1 MKKIKIKR
9 ILKKHILNPILLCT
23 LFYSSHSV
31 VGIPSGELSN
41 CNKLWGVT
49 QDANGKM
56 LYKVGMYMCID
67 DPYNIYKQSYLST
80 NTLPLIMNNTNYT
93 NNTNLSQYQSH
104 TNNTHTINNVS
115 TNTPIPSNDTG
126 TNISP
131 NLRIKNVSNSS
142 FLNHSRLI
150 VNTSNVSSSTNLRSV
165 ISKNIKNTLNKD
177 DTHNDSVTII
187 IIVICAVAV
196 NLLIVVALYRRKRN
210 KKIQQDKSD
219 RPKKMDTLGTQE
231 ALNKPHTLNKQL
243 NKSNKG
249 SSKSF
254 VPSLPS
260 LPPPTMPPPGI
271 VHYKTRKDRNG
282 KDRQGKH
289 GRNVTKMTFDVNSR
303 TVKHLIHPPPSSISI
318 NTHMHKIQNKGELAL
333 GDTALTPNTKQ
344 ILDESKKSVT
354 TWYKKTFP
362 GELLDSS
369 NDTPLPES
377 YAMRKSQP
385 DKDGN
390 VKLIQRN
397 NYHRH
402 DSIIDGSF
410 AH

>member
-1 MKKIKIKR
+1 
-9 ILKKHILNPILLCT
+9 
-23 LFYSSHSV
+23 
-31 VGIPSGELSN
+31 
-41 CNKLWGVT
+41 
-49 QDANGKM
+49 
-56 LYKVGMYMCID
+56 
-67 DPYNIYKQSYLST
+67 
-80 NTLPLIMNNTNYT
+80 
-93 NNTNLSQYQSH
+93 
-104 TNNTHTINNVS
+104 
-115 TNTPIPSNDTG
+115 
-126 TNISP
+126 
-131 NLRIKNVSNSS
+131 
-142 FLNHSRLI
+142 
-150 VNTSNVSSSTNLRSV
+150 
-165 ISKNIKNTLNKD
+165 
-177 DTHNDSVTII
+177 
-187 IIVICAVAV
+187 
-196 NLLIVVALYRRKRN
+196 
-210 KKIQQDKSD
+210 
-219 RPKKMDTLGTQE
+219 MDTLGTQE
-231 ALNKPHTLNKQL
+231 ALNKPHILNKQL

-333 GDTALTPNTKQ
+333 GDTALTPYTKQ